1 MVGQTNRMG
10 MPSASDDSKAAWS
23 VREAP
28 NPDGHNTCVT
38 LRDSI
43 RGLGPRLYDLCREMY
58 PICRSITGDGV
69 RATLDVIGREIPLA
83 RAEVPSGTQAF
94 DWTVPPEWNI
104 RDAYVLDA
112 AGDRVID
119 FNRSN
124 LHVMSYSVPVDE
136 LLTLDELSP
145 HLLTMPDR
153 PALVPY
159 RTSYYEEGWAFCMAD
174 DARAALAQGTYR
186 AVIDSTLEPGA
197 LSYGECVIPGSSS
210 DEVVIS
216 CHVCH
221 PSLANDNL
229 SGIAVVTHLARAL
242 AARDLRYSYRLLFIP
257 GTIGSIVWLSQHE
270 DVVRNIRHGLVVAGV
285 GDRAPFTYK
294 RSRRGS
300 AEVDR
305 AMVHTLRALPD
316 HRIVDFTPYGYDE
329 RQFCSPGFNLPF
341 GRLSRSV
348 HGEHPEYHTSADNLD
363 FVTEAQLEQ
372 SLETIASMVDVLEGN
387 RRYRNLQPHCE
398 PQLGRRGLY
407 RAVGGAV
414 DSRSVEIGMLW
425 VLNLSDG
432 TADLLEIADRAGLPF
447 ASIRAAA
454 DALVSHGL
462 LAPVEAE
469 G

>member
-1 MVGQTNRMG
+1 M
-10 MPSASDDSKAAWS
+10 
-23 VREAP
+23 
-28 NPDGHNTCVT
+28 T
-38 LRDSI
+38 LRDSVA
-43 RGLGPRLYDLCREMY
+43 GLGPGMYDLCRELY

-69 RATLDVIGREIPLA
+69 RATLDVIGKEIPLT
-83 RAEVPSGTQAF
+83 RTEVPSGTQAF
-94 DWTVPPEWNI
+94 DWIVPLEWNI

-112 AGDRVID
+112 AGRRVVD

-136 LLTLDELSP
+136 VLTLDELGD
-145 HLLTMPDR
+145 HLFTMPDR

-159 RTSYYEEGWAFCMAD
+159 RTSYYDEGWGFCMSD
-174 DARAALAQGTYR
+174 DERNALSDGTYR
-186 AVIDSTLEPGA
+186 AVIDSTLQPGA
-197 LSYGECVIPGSSS
+197 LTYAECVIPGSSS
-210 DEVVIS
+210 DEVVIT

-242 AARDLRYSYRLLFIP
+242 AGRDLRFSYRMLFIP

-270 DVVRNIRHGLVVAGV
+270 ETVRHIRHGLVVAGV

-294 RSRRGS
+294 RSRRGG
-300 AEVDR
+300 ADIDR
-305 AMVHTLRALPD
+305 AMAHVLRTDPE

-348 HGEHPEYHTSADNLD
+348 HGEHPEYHTSADDLD
-363 FVTEAQLEQ
+363 FVSAAQLEQ
-372 SLETIASMVDVLEGN
+372 SLETIASTLDVLEGN
-387 RRYRNLQPHCE
+387 GRFRNLQPDCE

-414 DSRSVEIGMLW
+414 DSRSVEMAMLW

-432 TADLLEIADRAGLPF
+432 AHDLLEIADRAGLPF
-447 ASIRAAA
+447 ASVRQAA
-454 DALVSHGL
+454 DALVAHDL
-462 LAPVEAE
+462 LALIEDPA
-469 G
+469 